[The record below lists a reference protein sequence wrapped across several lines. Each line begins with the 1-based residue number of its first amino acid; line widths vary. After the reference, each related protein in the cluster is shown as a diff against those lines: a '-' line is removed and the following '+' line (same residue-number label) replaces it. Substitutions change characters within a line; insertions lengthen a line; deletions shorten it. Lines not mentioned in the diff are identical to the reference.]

1 MPSARGVDKAQIVAR
16 ICEELRKQLDV
27 LTASARSARDGATND
42 ESRAE
47 DKYDTRG
54 LEASYLAG
62 AQAGRA
68 EELKR
73 LLHVYEHLELKP
85 HPRGQP
91 ARAASLVTLEHE
103 GDRGLYFLAPEG
115 RPMTLQLGAR
125 SVQVITPASPLGDAV
140 LGKHPGDSVEIE
152 SRAGVREYDVIA
164 IA

>member
-1 MPSARGVDKAQIVAR
+1 MPSARGVDKTQIVAR
-16 ICEELRKQLDV
+16 ICEELRKQLEV
-27 LTASARSARDGATND
+27 LNAAARSARDGATHD
-42 ESRAE
+42 ESRTE

-73 LLHVYEHLELKP
+73 LLHVYEHLVLKP
-85 HPRGQP
+85 HLRGQP
-91 ARAASLVTLEHE
+91 ARAASLLTLEHE
-103 GDRGLYFLAPEG
+103 GDHGLYFLAPEG
-115 RPMTLQLGAR
+115 RPLTIQIGAR

-140 LGKHPGDSVEIE
+140 LGKRLGDSVELE
-152 SRAGVREYDVIA
+152 SRAGVREYAIVA